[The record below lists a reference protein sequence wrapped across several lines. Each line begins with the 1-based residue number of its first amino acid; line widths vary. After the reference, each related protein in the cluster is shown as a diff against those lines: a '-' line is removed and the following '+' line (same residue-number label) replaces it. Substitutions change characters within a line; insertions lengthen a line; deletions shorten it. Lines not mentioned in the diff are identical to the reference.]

1 MIGLVLG
8 FGAEL
13 AKETGAWLDRLLP
26 APRLRGTLRSWR
38 RRRPFWAGVWTVL
51 GGLEMI
57 FLPLAPLPLMLK
69 VGIGAMSAIGVG
81 LVLIAGGLFFVF
93 APAQRMFVSVVT
105 AIASL
110 VSLATTN
117 LGGFGIGVGLGLLG
131 SSMAFG
137 WLPHAKAPGAAP
149 ERDPEASGGGAE
161 GLRPKAREGRARRR
175 PAASLRRGTG
185 VALALALT
193 AGFLVGVPGT
203 SSAAADCPDPATGPD
218 PLPWPLD
225 LLGLPDVPLPRDATE
240 CSGDTDTGADTGT
253 GTGGSADPPQ
263 EQPGAKAPPPTAR
276 DADEDPRDALAK
288 VSLPCLTGV
297 DTGGADNPPPTGP
310 PPSESAEPGEIGD
323 PGDLTAL
330 KPPLVVGDQ
339 PGPGRATY
347 PVSPYHPTVKAAR
360 LAATDAIIHG
370 STYLPT
376 VGGGRVKVLWVHA
389 KRIVARDYHFE
400 AKGPD
405 GSTHVLDV
413 QLDIRDVDVYATY
426 LKGAIEIPGLKVRT
440 PQICIGA
447 DVIPANLPVAVQL
460 PELTLEP
467 VTAGQV
473 LVDAADVRY
482 TVLSSS
488 PRR

>member
-1 MIGLVLG
+1 MIPLVLG

-26 APRLRGTLRSWR
+26 APRLRAALRSWR

-81 LVLIAGGLFFVF
+81 LVLIVGGLFFVF
-93 APAQRMFVSVVT
+93 APAQRMFVSFVT

-137 WLPHAKAPGAAP
+137 WLPHAA
-149 ERDPEASGGGAE
+149 RDRAGEPVREA
-161 GLRPKAREGRARRR
+161 RPKARESRA
-175 PAASLRRGTG
+175 AARAGTG
-185 VALALALT
+185 AALT
-193 AGFLVGVPGT
+193 LVLVLTAALTVGAPERSV
-203 SSAAADCPDPATGPD
+203 AADRCVGSEGGE
-218 PLPWPLD
+218 LPWPLGW
-225 LLGLPDVPLPRDATE
+225 LGRVELPWVSAGVHCAEGGAGPGGSGGVTE
-240 CSGDTDTGADTGT
+240 PGTDTGPDAGRRTGERADDGP
-253 GTGGSADPPQ
+253 ADPSP
-263 EQPGAKAPPPTAR
+263 PSAPSDTS
-276 DADEDPRDALAK
+276 DLSDPSDPSAPVTSR
-288 VSLPCLTGV
+288 CLSGI
-297 DTGGADNPPPTGP
+297 DTGGADNPPPTGK
-310 PPSESAEPGEIGD
+310 PPSESAKPGEVGEPD
-323 PGDLTAL
+323 DLTAL
-330 KPPLVVGDQ
+330 RPPLVVGDQ

-347 PVSPYHPTVKAAR
+347 PVTPYHPTVGATR
-360 LAATDAIIHG
+360 LTATDAVIHG
-370 STYLPT
+370 ATYLPT
-376 VGGGRVKVLWVHA
+376 VGGGRIKVLWVHA
-389 KRIVARDYHFE
+389 ERIVARDYHFE
-400 AKGPD
+400 VTGPD

-413 QLDIRDVDVYATY
+413 QLDIRNVDVYATY
-426 LKGAIEIPGLKVRT
+426 LSGAVEIPFLKVKT
-440 PQICIGA
+440 PKICVGA
-447 DVIPANLPVAVQL
+447 DVVPANLPVAVRL
-460 PELTLEP
+460 PELTMAP

-482 TVLSSS
+482 TVLSSA